1 MNMNEEIKRYTGL
14 VDNALKSYLPEIE
27 EGYRVVND
35 AMIYSV
41 FPGGKRIRP
50 VLTLAVC
57 EMLGGD
63 PSSALPL
70 GCAVEC
76 IHASSLIHD
85 DLPCMD
91 DDELRRGKPSCHIK
105 FGEAN
110 ALLSGDALIVR
121 AFEIMCGADIS
132 PKSVLKSINILT
144 QKTGIHGMI
153 GGQVLD
159 LAAEGKHLDYEEL
172 KQMHL
177 LKTGA
182 LIEAACLLGAVAADA
197 CEEDLKALG
206 EYARHLGLAFQIC
219 DDILDV
225 EGDEA
230 LLGKPIG
237 SDEKSQKSN
246 FISLFGVE
254 NSKEKAKY
262 HTDKALSILSKFPR
276 SQFLEEL
283 TLSLLKREN

>member
-1 MNMNEEIKRYTGL
+1 MNMSEKLKQYISL
-14 VDNALKSYLPEIE
+14 VDNALKGYLPEIN

-57 EMLGGD
+57 EMLGGN

-70 GCAVEC
+70 GCATEC

-91 DDELRRGKPSCHIK
+91 DDELRRGKPSCHVK
-105 FGEAN
+105 FGQAN

-121 AFEIMCGADIS
+121 AFEIISRSDIS
-132 PKSVLKSINILT
+132 PKAALKSINILA
-144 QKTGIHGMI
+144 QKTGINGMI

-159 LAAEGKHLDYEEL
+159 LAAEGKPLDYEEL

-182 LIEAACLLGAVAADA
+182 LIEAACLLGGVAADA
-197 CEEDLKALG
+197 CEEDLKDLG

-237 SDEKSQKSN
+237 SDEKSNKSN
-246 FISLFGVE
+246 FISLFGIKK
-254 NSKEKAKY
+254 SKEKAKY
-262 HTDKALSILSKFPR
+262 HTDKALTILSKFPGC
-276 SQFLEEL
+276 QFLQEL